1 MKTYKSLNINGTAI
15 NKEELNNYL
24 EKMAVEYTIVSKSE
38 KDTYPVPE
46 LIENLNEI
54 KRVYN
59 LLNEHVKLGIQIH
72 PAGEWILDN
81 FYVVEEITNQIKKE
95 LTLKKYMN
103 FVGIANG
110 KYRGF
115 ARIYLL
121 AEEIVGYTDCRINKE
136 DLTSYLASYQL
147 KKTLNMDEIW
157 NVGMFIQIAIIK
169 KIRFIA
175 EKIYETQIQK
185 YKVENIAERLIEN
198 KAKNEMIFK
207 NKNLIQKSKA
217 IEMKYSFIEYM
228 SYILKKYG
236 KKGYSYLKILEEEVE
251 KTGTTVTDVI
261 KKEHFNIAIK
271 KVLMANSITSMK

>member
-271 KVLMANSITSMK
+271 KSTNGK